1 MPGPFLF
8 LPPIKFRKKCRRC
21 GLYYPRREQSCPHC
35 EHLSDDEVEQ
45 LKLEFEAEKEGNA
58 NLGKLFL
65 YIAALIL
72 LLMIAFIF

>member
-21 GLYYPRREQSCPHC
+21 GLRYPRSEQSCPHC

-58 NLGKLFL
+58 NLGRLFL
-65 YIAALIL
+65 YIAALLL